1 MRDYSSISPSAKSLL
16 LLKGLTDI
24 PFIADAVKI
33 LAGEGVLREL
43 DKNAAHEG
51 FLKRLFHFEIR
62 YKTIDN
68 LLDNIGSKNILE
80 MSSGFSFRGLNI
92 TVQNADVTYIDTD
105 LPEVIATKDSITE
118 RLVNDQSLH
127 INGELLSIPLNVLDE
142 EEFLKTIALFPP
154 GPITIVN
161 EGLLV
166 YLNKEEKTKLLKII
180 HKILVTRGGHWITG
194 DIYIKKE
201 LPTDTAD
208 DQFSAFLKAH
218 HVEENKFD
226 SFEQAEAFFK
236 ERGFIIH
243 KKAER
248 VMSQLSALKYVGLAD
263 IGLIAQAAKI
273 GKIRETWALTAVNPP
288 KPSPKERA

>member
-33 LAGEGVLREL
+33 LSGEGVLNEL
-43 DKNAAHEG
+43 DKNAAQEG

-68 LLDNIGSKNILE
+68 LLESLGGKNIFE
-80 MSSGFSFRGLNI
+80 MSSGFSFRGLNMTI
-92 TVQNADVTYIDTD
+92 RDPQVTYIDTD
-105 LPEVIATKDSITE
+105 LPEVIETKNNIIT
-118 RLVNDQSLH
+118 RLINEQSLN
-127 INGELLSIPLNVLDE
+127 INGELLSMPLNVLDE
-142 EEFLKTIALFPP
+142 EEFLKIISLFPP

-166 YLNKEEKTKLLKII
+166 YLSAEEKTQLLAII
-180 HKILVTRGGHWITG
+180 HKILSERGGYWITG
-194 DIYIKKE
+194 DIYIKRDI
-201 LPTDTAD
+201 PTDTAN

-218 HVEENKFD
+218 NVEGNKFE
-226 SFEQAEAFFK
+226 SFEQAEDFFRQ
-236 ERGFIIH
+236 RGFKIH

-248 VMSQLSALKYVGLAD
+248 VFSQLSALKYVGLAD

-273 GKIRETWALTAVNPP
+273 GKIRETWALVPIT
-288 KPSPKERA
+288 PSTRH